1 MLKHILSRRGFLL
14 EQDFGMTDPN
24 AEGGPTPKENPIKF
38 LFLDPEM
45 EEKRKKYPDGS
56 ISADYPVFS
65 TLKKELQDWVDKN
78 IIQTDKN
85 KLNSSTEK
93 LRREN
98 LVNIVSGKKVN
109 ISDDDYPFIEKLK
122 NAVST
127 DIFGKREAVATVVFT
142 YSGEPTIDD
151 ISITF
156 IHIKN
161 SK

>member
-1 MLKHILSRRGFLL
+1 MLKYILPRQGFLL
-14 EQDFGMTDPN
+14 EQDFGM
-24 AEGGPTPKENPIKF
+24 AQEGGEAAAPKESAMKF

-65 TLKKELQDWVDKN
+65 SLRGELEDWVDKN
-78 IIQTDKN
+78 IIKTDKN
-85 KLNSSTEK
+85 KLNQSTEK
-93 LRREN
+93 LRRDN
-98 LVNIVSGKKVN
+98 LINIVSGKKVN
-109 ISDDDYPFIEKLK
+109 ISEDDYPFIEKLK

-127 DIFGKREAVATVVFT
+127 DIFAKREATVTVVFT

-156 IHIKN
+156 IPIKKN
-161 SK
+161 

>member
-24 AEGGPTPKENPIKF
+24 AEGGPPPKENPIKF

-65 TLKKELQDWVDKN
+65 TLKKELEDWVDKN